1 MKRLD
6 VRALGWVATRD
17 TCVEI
22 ARRAL
27 GRRAGM
33 SPAAL
38 REMGRHWRAIHA
50 ADRADP
56 PGVFSPGRTSTRQAK
71 ERDQA
76 VLAFV
81 DGLLALRPDLYSE
94 QALRK
99 RCVAGCAHAI
109 VSLALGAIL
118 TSRTPSDIPIIGDAV
133 LVLFA
138 IASWYLVTTAQI
150 WRAYLLVRRVNE
162 LRKTDGTSESAVT
175 SRHSSSIR

>member
-1 MKRLD
+1 MKRFD
-6 VRALGWVATRD
+6 VRALGWVVTRD

-50 ADRADP
+50 TDRADP
-56 PGVFSPGRTSTRQAK
+56 PGLFSPGQTSTPRAR

-76 VLAFV
+76 ILAFV
-81 DGLLALRPDLYSE
+81 DGLLTLRPDLYSE
-94 QALRK
+94 QALRR
-99 RCVAGCAHAI
+99 RCATGCAHAI

-118 TSRTPSDIPIIGDAV
+118 ASGASSDIPIIGDAV

-138 IASWYLVTTAQI
+138 IASWFLVTSAQL
-150 WRAYLLVRRVNE
+150 WRAYVLIRRVNE
-162 LRKTDGTSESAVT
+162 LRKTAQISESAVT
-175 SRHSSSIR
+175 SRHSSIR